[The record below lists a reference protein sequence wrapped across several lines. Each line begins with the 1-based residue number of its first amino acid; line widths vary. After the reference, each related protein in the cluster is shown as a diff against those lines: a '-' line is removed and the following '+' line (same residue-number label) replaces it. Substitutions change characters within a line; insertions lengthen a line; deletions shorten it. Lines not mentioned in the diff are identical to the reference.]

1 MTPTTTPSTLA
12 ELVNFFIGFINSFII
27 LLIGLAFVFT
37 VWNIVSAWVIHA
49 DNETKR
55 AEGKQIAFT
64 SVIVMV
70 VMLCVWGILTL
81 LKNSLL

>member
-1 MTPTTTPSTLA
+1 MPPSTPPTTFA
-12 ELVNFFIGFINSFII
+12 ELVNFFIGFINSFIL

-37 VWNIVSAWVIHA
+37 VWNIISAWIIHA

-64 SVIVMV
+64 SVVVIV
-70 VMLCVWGILTL
+70 VMISVWGILTL